1 MDPAIAVTFPHLIA
15 SILKSRYAMEENVM
29 RVGLVFLLALLLT
42 ACGTKEQKKEI
53 DANVLERMN
62 SPKLVHRDE
71 LFELKLNIEKT
82 TFLAEE
88 PIPYSA
94 SLTYI
99 GDGDSFTVWGSHT
112 IVGFRITNGLDFDME
127 GASTLELA
135 ATKLLKNKTVVYP
148 FVKSGGYSNDDP
160 KADFWRE
167 FYSEKELTL
176 PPGKYLIEAVCVFSL
191 DESVVDSHYNGSVY
205 TMITVE

>member
-1 MDPAIAVTFPHLIA
+1 
-15 SILKSRYAMEENVM
+15 M
-29 RVGLVFLLALLLT
+29 RVGLIFLLAILLT
-42 ACGTKEQKKEI
+42 ACGAKEQKKEI
-53 DANVLERMN
+53 DADVLERMN
-62 SPKLVHRDE
+62 NPKIVNRDK

-82 TFLAEE
+82 TFFANE
-88 PIPYSA
+88 PIQYSA

-112 IVGFRITNGLDFDME
+112 IVGFRITNGQDFDMD
-127 GASTLELA
+127 GMITLELA

-160 KADFWRE
+160 KADFWRK
-167 FYSEKELTL
+167 FYSEKDLTL
-176 PPGKYLIEAVCVFSL
+176 PPGKYLIEAVSSFSL
-191 DESVVDSHYNGSVY
+191 DESVVDSHYNESVY

>member
-1 MDPAIAVTFPHLIA
+1 
-15 SILKSRYAMEENVM
+15 MEENVI

-53 DANVLERMN
+53 DADVLERMN
-62 SPKLVHRDE
+62 NPKLVHQDE

-82 TFLAEE
+82 TFSAEE
-88 PIPYSA
+88 PIPYSS

-112 IVGFRITNGLDFDME
+112 IIGFRITNGLDFDMV
-127 GASTLELA
+127 GATTSELA

-160 KADFWRE
+160 RADFWRNFIARRNS
-167 FYSEKELTL
+167 FY
-176 PPGKYLIEAVCVFSL
+176 PRVNI
-191 DESVVDSHYNGSVY
+191 
-205 TMITVE
+205 